1 MYKEGKYLIYGKD
14 VCKITKIEKQK
25 YNNEDYY
32 ILEPIK
38 DKTLKIQVPVSYS
51 NFKELISEEDLNNL
65 INKMPNIELIDIDEK
80 YLENEYKKLLST
92 GNEKD
97 LLKVM
102 KTTYTRKKKRSD
114 NNKRVNEKDNI
125 YLKKAEDYI
134 FTLVS
139 VIKNIS
145 LDEAKL
151 YFIKKVKEAYN

>member
-1 MYKEGKYLIYGKD
+1 MYKEGKFLIYGKD
-14 VCKITKIEKQK
+14 ICKITKIEKQK

-92 GNEKD
+92 GNEED

-125 YLKKAEDYI
+125 YLKKSEDYI